1 MSQIFLFLVLILKY
15 IKSESCSQL
24 DCLSCNSLSSCK
36 YENSLCLSDD
46 TNDSKINFFRK
57 LKSCKS
63 DPSSY
68 SLMIKYCGNLDYT
81 FQGKEINIQLN
92 KINNQYGISNLFC
105 IYSIKNENYK
115 KRDFYIKTKRND
127 FSFDLY
133 MEIMSSTNLY
143 EIDTKKIL
151 YTIPKKYEGIYLM
164 YYNNFPSDKLPFEVI
179 ISKNKNDFNY
189 IIIIVCSFMIIIIII
204 LLIILLF
211 LYRKK
216 EHEYLDQFNRR
227 IQEREEENNLNE
239 INKNIAKE
247 FCEKLVSTVFNLVQ
261 DSSKNSVCSF
271 CLNEFKM
278 DDVVYMGNCKHVFH
292 FDEIK
297 KWFYSEDSFNN
308 TCPECRNEFIQF
320 YHKGDN
326 LNEPLSSQIQL
337 NNDNN
342 DKSNDNNSD
351 NNSENNS
358 DNNNDNNSGNNNDNN
373 NNNNSDN
380 DNSDN
385 DNNINIFKN
394 KKNNNDNIP
403 NLINN
408 DVNENNIQ
416 NPNVVTFR
424 SNCDNARADTLH
436 IRDNGD

>member
-1 MSQIFLFLVLILKY
+1 MSQIFLFLVLIIKY

-36 YENSLCLSDD
+36 YENGLCLSDD
-46 TNDSKINFFRK
+46 INDSKINFFRK

-92 KINNQYGISNLFC
+92 KVNNQYGISNLFC
-105 IYSIKNENYK
+105 IYSIKNENYQ

-133 MEIMSSTNLY
+133 MEVMSSTNLY
-143 EIDTKKIL
+143 DLDAKKML
-151 YTIPKKYEGIYLM
+151 YTIPKKYEGIYLI

-179 ISKNKNDFNY
+179 ISKNKNEVNY
-189 IIIIVCSFMIIIIII
+189 IIIIVCCIMIIIIII
-204 LLIILLF
+204 LLIILLI

-216 EHEYLDQFNRR
+216 ENEYLDRINRR

-247 FCEKLVSTVFNLVQ
+247 FSEKLVSTVFNLVQ

-308 TCPECRNEFIQF
+308 TCPECRNEFIHF

-326 LNEPLSSQIQL
+326 LNEPLSSQVEL
-337 NNDNN
+337 NYDKNNDNN
-342 DKSNDNNSD
+342 SNND
-351 NNSENNS
+351 SENNS
-358 DNNNDNNSGNNNDNN
+358 DDNNDNN
-373 NNNNSDN
+373 NNNNNNNNNDN
-380 DNSDN
+380 NSDN
-385 DNNINIFKN
+385 DNNINIIKN

-403 NLINN
+403 NLMNN

-416 NPNVVTFR
+416 NPNVITFQ
-424 SNCDNARADTLH
+424 SNYDDTHVNTLH

>member
-1 MSQIFLFLVLILKY
+1 
-15 IKSESCSQL
+15 
-24 DCLSCNSLSSCK
+24 
-36 YENSLCLSDD
+36 
-46 TNDSKINFFRK
+46 
-57 LKSCKS
+57 
-63 DPSSY
+63 
-68 SLMIKYCGNLDYT
+68 MIKYCGNLDYT

-92 KINNQYGISNLFC
+92 KVNNQYGISNLFC

-133 MEIMSSTNLY
+133 MEVMSSTNLY
-143 EIDTKKIL
+143 DLDAKKML
-151 YTIPKKYEGIYLM
+151 YTIPKKYEGIYLI

-179 ISKNKNDFNY
+179 ISKNKNEVNY
-189 IIIIVCSFMIIIIII
+189 IIIIVCCIMIIIIII
-204 LLIILLF
+204 LLIILLI

-216 EHEYLDQFNRR
+216 ENEYLDRINRR

-247 FCEKLVSTVFNLVQ
+247 FSEKLVSTVFNLVQ

-308 TCPECRNEFIQF
+308 TCPECRNEFIHF

-326 LNEPLSSQIQL
+326 LNEPLSSQVEL
-337 NNDNN
+337 NYDKNNDNN
-342 DKSNDNNSD
+342 SNND
-351 NNSENNS
+351 SENNS
-358 DNNNDNNSGNNNDNN
+358 DDNNDNN
-373 NNNNSDN
+373 NNNNNNNNNDN
-380 DNSDN
+380 NSDN
-385 DNNINIFKN
+385 DNNINIIKN

-403 NLINN
+403 NLMNN

-416 NPNVVTFR
+416 NPNVITFQ
-424 SNCDNARADTLH
+424 SNYDDTHVNTLH
-436 IRDNGD
+436 IRENGD